1 MKNDIELK
9 LINQDH
15 TIHFDQKSMRS
26 ATASDTESVLA
37 PTDDHVGRPSIRGP
51 YKPERT
57 GTIRGSIFAL
67 LASVL
72 GTGNLNLPLRIDH
85 LGLLPFIVI
94 VLLTALLSYYGMYLM
109 SKFMVRFKV
118 VSYSEMVRK
127 TFGVKIMRI
136 SESIL
141 IFYPWAVTI
150 SHQVILSK
158 FVMQLFHDQLG
169 LPCYEDR

>member
-1 MKNDIELK
+1 MKDDIELK
-9 LINQDH
+9 LLPFDRSGHTDH
-15 TIHFDQKSMRS
+15 MTIKSGTDRV
-26 ATASDTESVLA
+26 TVSDSESVLA
-37 PTDDHVGRPSIRGP
+37 PVDDHVGRPSIRGS
-51 YKPERT
+51 YKPVRT

-85 LGLLPFIVI
+85 LGLVPFILV

-127 TFGVKIMRI
+127 TFGVKFMLI
-136 SESIL
+136 S
-141 IFYPWAVTI
+141 
-150 SHQVILSK
+150 
-158 FVMQLFHDQLG
+158 
-169 LPCYEDR
+169 